1 MADPGAKIAESTG
14 PGAPQ
19 DGRTPR
25 RRGPETRE
33 GIHLAAIE
41 LFARLGYNATS
52 MRAIASAAGVQPAA
66 IYHWYPSK
74 EAILIRLQDDFM
86 ERLTEKV
93 VDGIDRQE
101 RPALRLAA
109 AVREHVVFHGI
120 HRLAAFVTDSEI
132 RALTEAPRLALIAKR
147 DAYQAMF
154 SDMIRDGIRDG
165 SLRASDA
172 HVATYAILLQCTGVA
187 LWFDPRGPL
196 KLEQVAE
203 LHVELVLGSLQA
215 SRELIAEAID
225 SVSRRPV
232 AAENG

>member
-1 MADPGAKIAESTG
+1 LAEWVTAERAGGAGE
-14 PGAPQ
+14 
-19 DGRTPR
+19 DGRSSS

-33 GIHLAAIE
+33 AIHRAAIE
-41 LFARLGYNATS
+41 LFGHRGYHATS
-52 MRAIASAAGVQPAA
+52 MRAIAAAARVQPAA

-93 VDGIDRQE
+93 VAAIDRHD

-109 AVREHVVFHGI
+109 AVHEHVVFHGL
-120 HRLAAFVTDSEI
+120 HPLAAFVTDSEI
-132 RALTEAPRLALIAKR
+132 RALTEGPKRALIAKR
-147 DAYQAMF
+147 DDYQAIF
-154 SDMIRDGIRDG
+154 NEMIRDGIRDG

-196 KLEQVAE
+196 KLEEVAE

-215 SRELIAEAID
+215 SGELIAVAID
-225 SVSRRPV
+225 NVSRQPV
-232 AAENG
+232 AAGRE